1 MRIIRGLII
10 HISTVTLTPAT
21 LDKLAKLSRLSLDPG
36 KAEAL
41 RASLSDIVGWVG
53 QLESAPVQG
62 LAPMA
67 HPHDLPLRL
76 REDALE
82 AFPER
87 EVLMANAPEAA
98 GGFFLVPRVVE

>member
-1 MRIIRGLII
+1 MRIINSLII
-10 HISTVTLTPAT
+10 HVCIVTLTPDT
-21 LDKLAKLSRLSLDPG
+21 LDKLARLSRLSLDPG
-36 KAEAL
+36 KVEAL

-53 QLESAPVQG
+53 QLESVPVEG
-62 LAPMA
+62 LTPMA

-76 REDALE
+76 REDTLE

-87 EVLMANAPEAA
+87 ELLMANAPEVA